1 MKNTQSYLLT
11 DLNVLAV
18 LTRVKYS
25 TTRGDRS
32 ASTDIIY
39 PALSFIISLWQIV
52 PYTAFYRTNIRKHFA
67 LMLKGQK
74 RDSA

>member
-11 DLNVLAV
+11 DVNVLAV

-39 PALSFIISLWQIV
+39 PALSFIISL
-52 PYTAFYRTNIRKHFA
+52 
-67 LMLKGQK
+67 
-74 RDSA
+74 